1 MLIEGQNSSLILA
14 RLIFLSKYPDYTILQ
29 TQSLI
34 PSTLYQSQE
43 TVEDRNPVIQRRKSA
58 EFSSLLEDEE
68 LLLRRIKYDRK

>member
-29 TQSLI
+29 TQSLT
-34 PSTLYQSQE
+34 STLYQSQE
-43 TVEDRNPVIQRRKSA
+43 TVEDRNPVIQRRNSA